1 MSVASCYVAG
11 ELLCRRRAVWQWRA
25 VRRWAVVGCLGGAW
39 HFMVLAQMSQWPT
52 AEGAE
57 KRNPKMALSLMVLIC
72 RHNLV
77 QPATLTFDISTT
89 MPSDLVKFCV

>member
-52 AEGAE
+52 APGSRRWTKCYLFPFSGNYLAAKGQQLQGHIHEL
-57 KRNPKMALSLMVLIC
+57 KSTSLRRSILKG
-72 RHNLV
+72 
-77 QPATLTFDISTT
+77 Q
-89 MPSDLVKFCV
+89 